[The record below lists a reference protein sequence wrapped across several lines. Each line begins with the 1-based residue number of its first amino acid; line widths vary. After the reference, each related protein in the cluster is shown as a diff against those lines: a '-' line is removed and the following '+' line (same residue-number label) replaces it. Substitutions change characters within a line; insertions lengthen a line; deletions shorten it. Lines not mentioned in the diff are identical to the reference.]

1 MSFIRSVSGG
11 VLMAIALTSC
21 VAPPK
26 ESDGKDVNGKKIV
39 EYVYY
44 TPTGSNVPVRVLK
57 EQLKTP
63 DSDAEAQQKALTD
76 LQRESAADKSPS
88 AGGK

>member
-1 MSFIRSVSGG
+1 
-11 VLMAIALTSC
+11 MAVALTSC

-26 ESDGKDVNGKKIV
+26 ESDGKDVGGKKIV

-44 TPTGSNVPVRVLK
+44 TPTGSNVPIKVIK
-57 EQLKTP
+57 EQLNTT
-63 DSDAEAQQKALTD
+63 DSDNEAQQKALTD

-88 AGGK
+88 AGGR